1 MEKDKRGFGDNTR
14 YDKTLLESLCDSV
27 HLLAKTIIKTNAVTD
42 ALTKSLHGKNV
53 IERADAL
60 RHAAKINQSAVNEVA
75 PFKKVMDAITNLDV
89 TLIMISHSGTSLEYF
104 DKVIDLNDFK

>member
-53 IERADAL
+53 VERT
-60 RHAAKINQSAVNEVA
+60 NAVR
-75 PFKKVMDAITNLDV
+75 LD
-89 TLIMISHSGTSLEYF
+89 
-104 DKVIDLNDFK
+104 